1 MKIIDCNHNI
11 PLSRLRGILSKKSPS
26 PDVKISISGS
36 RCEIYHNNIRYTL
49 MLDSIVCQSA
59 LLKHFDKLISLFGPE
74 TNIWDLL
81 NGASVKRRKERKKA
95 TADVIGSTKNGDK
108 THGGENASREVADS
122 PNSADH
128 GEKKHKDSRQTGES
142 DSSVT
147 ATSAVS
153 DDGAD
158 VDACETGADRAD
170 SQTLTALQDV
180 SHSCGEQTLAVKDG
194 QQLSEDAEAETVL
207 SEKNGQDVASDDLLE
222 VAKKYD
228 DTSEHD
234 SKDYL
239 GDAVSQ
245 TSAFPVT
252 RKPGGM
258 DNIASVKGVDHH
270 GGNHL
275 NRDASASIPFR
286 YAKRL
291 KKRIEALISSH
302 CVGIEEESRSVD
314 GKKFVTE
321 IVTKRYNLNRIYR
334 QNLQKKPALLAIDVS
349 GSCHVTCNYTLA
361 VAVAIARE
369 MPDTVTLLIHSNGY
383 PCQHKSLLTNGIQL
397 ATDWMGDWSLCL
409 AWGDLDAI
417 DALNKI
423 GAKCQTILFDDYCVK
438 VGDIRVNYPCSNR
451 SFIWCTGVRGADK
464 TLSALSLLSKARN

>member
-1 MKIIDCNHNI
+1 MKIIDSNYNI
-11 PLSRLRGILSKKSPS
+11 PLSRLRGILSKSKSP
-26 PDVKISISGS
+26 VKISGCRCDIS
-36 RCEIYHNNIRYTL
+36 HNDIRYTL
-49 MLDSIVCQSA
+49 MLNNPISCQRA
-59 LLKHFDKLISLFGPE
+59 LNAHIDKLIGLFGPE

-81 NGASVKRRKERKKA
+81 NGASAKRRKERKKA
-95 TADVIGSTKNGDK
+95 TADVIGSTKSGDK

-128 GEKKHKDSRQTGES
+128 GRNKNDGRQTGES
-142 DSSVT
+142 DQSVT
-147 ATSAVS
+147 ATSTRP

-170 SQTLTALQDV
+170 SQILTALQDA

-194 QQLSEDAEAETVL
+194 QQLSKNTEAETV
-207 SEKNGQDVASDDLLE
+207 SEKNGQDLASDDLLD
-222 VAKKYD
+222 VAKNYD
-228 DTSEHD
+228 NTEEHD

-245 TSAFPVT
+245 TPAFPVT

-275 NRDASASIPFR
+275 NRDVSASIPFR

-302 CVGIEEESRSVD
+302 CAGIEEESRNVN
-314 GKKFVTE
+314 GKKLVTE

-334 QNLQKKPALLAIDVS
+334 QNQQKKPALLAIDVS

-369 MPDTVTLLIHSNGY
+369 MPETVKLLIHSNGY

-423 GAKCQTILFDDYCVK
+423 GATCQTILFDDYCVK
-438 VGDIRVNYPCSNR
+438 VGDIRVNYPCSDR
-451 SFIWCTGVRGADK
+451 SFTWCTGVRGADK

>member
-1 MKIIDCNHNI
+1 MKIMDCSHNI
-11 PLSRLRGILSKKSPS
+11 PLSRLRGILSKS
-26 PDVKISISGS
+26 PDVKIRGCRCDIS
-36 RCEIYHNNIRYTL
+36 HNGRRYTL
-49 MLDSIVCQSA
+49 TLNNSIICQSA
-59 LLKHFDKLISLFGPE
+59 LNAHIDRLISLFGPE

-81 NGASVKRRKERKKA
+81 NNSVKKRKERKKG
-95 TADVIGSTKNGDK
+95 TADVIGSTRSGDE
-108 THGGENASREVADS
+108 THGGENASREVDDS
-122 PNSADH
+122 PNAADQ
-128 GEKKHKDSRQTGES
+128 GNKHNDGRQTGEP
-142 DSSVT
+142 DQSVT

-180 SHSCGEQTLAVKDG
+180 SHLSCGEQTLTVKDG
-194 QQLSEDAEAETVL
+194 QQLSENAEAEPV

-222 VAKKYD
+222 VAKNYD
-228 DTSEHD
+228 NAEEHD

-245 TSAFPVT
+245 TSAFSVT
-252 RKPGGM
+252 RKSSGVG
-258 DNIASVKGVDHH
+258 NIASVKGVGHH

-302 CVGIEEESRSVD
+302 CAGIEEESRSVD
-314 GKKFVTE
+314 GKKLVTE

-334 QNLQKKPALLAIDVS
+334 QNRQKKPALLAIDVS

-369 MPDTVTLLIHSNGY
+369 MPDTVKLLIHSNGY
-383 PCQHKSLLTNGIQL
+383 PCSQHKSLLTNGVQL

-409 AWGDLDAI
+409 AWGDLDAR

-438 VGDIRVNYPCSNR
+438 VGDIRVNYPCSDR

-464 TLSALSLLSKARN
+464 TLSALSLLSKA

>member
-1 MKIIDCNHNI
+1 
-11 PLSRLRGILSKKSPS
+11 
-26 PDVKISISGS
+26 
-36 RCEIYHNNIRYTL
+36 
-49 MLDSIVCQSA
+49 
-59 LLKHFDKLISLFGPE
+59 
-74 TNIWDLL
+74 
-81 NGASVKRRKERKKA
+81 
-95 TADVIGSTKNGDK
+95 
-108 THGGENASREVADS
+108 
-122 PNSADH
+122 
-128 GEKKHKDSRQTGES
+128 
-142 DSSVT
+142 
-147 ATSAVS
+147 VS

-194 QQLSEDAEAETVL
+194 QQLSKNTEAETV

-222 VAKKYD
+222 VAKNYD
-228 DTSEHD
+228 SYDAKHD

-258 DNIASVKGVDHH
+258 DNIASVKGVDHY

-302 CVGIEEESRSVD
+302 CAGIEEESRNVN
-314 GKKFVTE
+314 GKKLVTE

-334 QNLQKKPALLAIDVS
+334 QNRQKKPALLAIDVS

-361 VAVAIARE
+361 VATAIARE
-369 MPDTVTLLIHSNGY
+369 MPDTVKLLIHSNGF
-383 PCQHKSLLTNGIQL
+383 PCQHKLLTNGIQL

-438 VGDIRVNYPCSNR
+438 VGDIRVNYPCSDR

-464 TLSALSLLSKARN
+464 TLSALSLLSKA

>member
-11 PLSRLRGILSKKSPS
+11 PLSKLRGILSKKSPS

-81 NGASVKRRKERKKA
+81 NGASAKRRKERKKA

-108 THGGENASREVADS
+108 SHGGENASREVADS

-128 GEKKHKDSRQTGES
+128 GRNKNDGRQTGES
-142 DSSVT
+142 DQSVT
-147 ATSAVS
+147 ATSTRP

-170 SQTLTALQDV
+170 SQILTALQDA

-194 QQLSEDAEAETVL
+194 QQLSKNTEAETV
-207 SEKNGQDVASDDLLE
+207 SEKNGQDLASDDLLD
-222 VAKKYD
+222 VAKNYD
-228 DTSEHD
+228 NTEEHD

-245 TSAFPVT
+245 TPAFPVT
-252 RKPGGM
+252 RKSGGM

-291 KKRIEALISSH
+291 KRRIEALISFH
-302 CVGIEEESRSVD
+302 CAGIEEESRNVN
-314 GKKFVTE
+314 GKKLVTE

-334 QNLQKKPALLAIDVS
+334 QNRQKKPALLAIDVS

-369 MPDTVTLLIHSNGY
+369 MPETVKLLIHSNGY

-438 VGDIRVNYPCSNR
+438 VGDIRVNYPCSDR

-464 TLSALSLLSKARN
+464 TLSALSLLSKA

>member
-1 MKIIDCNHNI
+1 MKIVDSSHNI
-11 PLSRLRGILSKKSPS
+11 PLSRLRGVLSKS
-26 PDVKISISGS
+26 PDVKIRGCRCDIS
-36 RCEIYHNNIRYTL
+36 HNGRRYTL
-49 MLDSIVCQSA
+49 MLNNPIICHA
-59 LLKHFDKLISLFGPE
+59 LNAHIDKLISLFGPE

-81 NGASVKRRKERKKA
+81 NNSVIKKRKESKKT
-95 TADVIGSTKNGDK
+95 TADVIGSTRSGDE

-122 PNSADH
+122 PNAADQ
-128 GEKKHKDSRQTGES
+128 GNKHNDSRQTGEP
-142 DSSVT
+142 DQSVT

-180 SHSCGEQTLAVKDG
+180 SHLSCGEQTLTVKDG
-194 QQLSEDAEAETVL
+194 QQLSENAEAEPV

-222 VAKKYD
+222 VAKNYD
-228 DTSEHD
+228 TYAEHD

-245 TSAFPVT
+245 TSAFSVT

-258 DNIASVKGVDHH
+258 GNIASVKGVDHH

-302 CVGIEEESRSVD
+302 CAGIEEESRSVD
-314 GKKFVTE
+314 GKKLVTE

-334 QNLQKKPALLAIDVS
+334 QNRQKKPALLAIDVS

-369 MPDTVTLLIHSNGY
+369 MPDTVKLLIHSNGY
-383 PCQHKSLLTNGIQL
+383 PCSQHKSLLTNGVQL

-409 AWGDLDAI
+409 AWGDLDAR

-423 GAKCQTILFDDYCVK
+423 GAKCQTTLFDDYCVK
-438 VGDIRVNYPCSNR
+438 VGDIRVNYPCSDR

-464 TLSALSLLSKARN
+464 TLSALSLLSKA

>member
-1 MKIIDCNHNI
+1 MKIVDSSHNI
-11 PLSRLRGILSKKSPS
+11 PLSKLRGILSKSP
-26 PDVKISISGS
+26 VKISGC
-36 RCEIYHNNIRYTL
+36 RCEIYHNDIRYTL
-49 MLDSIVCQSA
+49 MLDSTIVCQSA
-59 LLKHFDKLISLFGPE
+59 LLKHFDKLISLFGP

-81 NGASVKRRKERKKA
+81 NGASAKRRKERKKG
-95 TADVIGSTKNGDK
+95 TADVNVIGSKSGDK

-128 GEKKHKDSRQTGES
+128 GRNKNDGRQTGES
-142 DSSVT
+142 DQSVT
-147 ATSAVS
+147 ATSTRP

-180 SHSCGEQTLAVKDG
+180 SHLSCGEQTLAVKDG
-194 QQLSEDAEAETVL
+194 QQLSEDTEAETV
-207 SEKNGQDVASDDLLE
+207 SEKDGQDVASDDLLE
-222 VAKKYD
+222 VAKNYD
-228 DTSEHD
+228 SYDAKHD

-258 DNIASVKGVDHH
+258 DNIASVKGVDHY

-302 CVGIEEESRSVD
+302 CAGNEEESRSVD
-314 GKKFVTE
+314 GKKLVTE

-334 QNLQKKPALLAIDVS
+334 QNRQKKPALLAIDVS

-361 VAVAIARE
+361 VAIAIARE
-369 MPDTVTLLIHSNGY
+369 MPDTVKLLIHSNGY
-383 PCQHKSLLTNGIQL
+383 PCPGSHKSLTNGIQL

-438 VGDIRVNYPCSNR
+438 VGDIRVNYPCSDR
-451 SFIWCTGVRGADK
+451 SFVWCTGVRGADK

>member
-1 MKIIDCNHNI
+1 MKIIDINYNI

-26 PDVKISISGS
+26 PDKISISGC
-36 RCEIYHNNIRYTL
+36 RCEIYHNDIRYTL

-81 NGASVKRRKERKKA
+81 NGAVKKRKERSKK
-95 TADVIGSTKNGDK
+95 TADVIGSTKSGDE

-142 DSSVT
+142 DPSVT

-194 QQLSEDAEAETVL
+194 QQLSKNAEAEPV

-222 VAKKYD
+222 VAKNYD
-228 DTSEHD
+228 QSSEHD

-302 CVGIEEESRSVD
+302 CAGNEEESRNVN
-314 GKKFVTE
+314 GKKLVTE

-334 QNLQKKPALLAIDVS
+334 QNRQKKPALLAIDVS

-369 MPDTVTLLIHSNGY
+369 MPDTVKLLIHSNGY
-383 PCQHKSLLTNGIQL
+383 PYPSCSHKSLTNGVQL
-397 ATDWMGDWSLCL
+397 ATDWMSGDWSLCL

-438 VGDIRVNYPCSNR
+438 VGDIRVNYPCSDR

-464 TLSALSLLSKARN
+464 TLSALSLLSKA

>member
-1 MKIIDCNHNI
+1 MLNN
-11 PLSRLRGILSKKSPS
+11 P
-26 PDVKISISGS
+26 IS
-36 RCEIYHNNIRYTL
+36 
-49 MLDSIVCQSA
+49 CQRA
-59 LLKHFDKLISLFGPE
+59 LNAHIDKLIGLFGPE

-81 NGASVKRRKERKKA
+81 NGAVKKRKEEKKG
-95 TADVIGSTKNGDK
+95 TAAVIGSTKSGDK

-122 PNSADH
+122 PNAADH
-128 GEKKHKDSRQTGES
+128 GKNKHNGCQTGKP
-142 DSSVT
+142 DQSVT
-147 ATSAVS
+147 ATSALS

-180 SHSCGEQTLAVKDG
+180 SHLSCGEQTLTVKDG
-194 QQLSEDAEAETVL
+194 QQLSENAEAEPV
-207 SEKNGQDVASDDLLE
+207 SEKNGQDVASDGLLE
-222 VAKKYD
+222 VAKNFADFYA
-228 DTSEHD
+228 EHD

-245 TSAFPVT
+245 TSAFSVT
-252 RKPGGM
+252 RKPSGM

-275 NRDASASIPFR
+275 NRDVSASIPFR

-302 CVGIEEESRSVD
+302 CAGIEEESRSVD
-314 GKKFVTE
+314 GKKLVTE

-334 QNLQKKPALLAIDVS
+334 QNRQKKPALLAIDVS

-383 PCQHKSLLTNGIQL
+383 PCQHKSLLTKGVQL

-409 AWGDLDAI
+409 AWGDLDAR

-438 VGDIRVNYPCSNR
+438 VGDIRVNYPCSDR

-464 TLSALSLLSKARN
+464 TLSALSLLSKKHNKQ